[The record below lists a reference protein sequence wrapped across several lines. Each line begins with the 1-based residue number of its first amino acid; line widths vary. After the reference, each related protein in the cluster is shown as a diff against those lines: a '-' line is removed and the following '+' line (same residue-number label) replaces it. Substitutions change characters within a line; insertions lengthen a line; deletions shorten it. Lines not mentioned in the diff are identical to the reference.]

1 MNNNQGCENYDY
13 SQLAVKAVKAE
24 KAKEYDYAASLWSDA
39 AMLASNAQNIEWAM
53 YRKLFCIKRSLQAR

>member
-1 MNNNQGCENYDY
+1 MNKSQRCDYHDY
-13 SQLAVKAVKAE
+13 SRLAVKAE

-53 YRKLFCIKRSLQAR
+53 YRKLFCIKRSLQVR